1 MTGVAGEVRAGEG
14 RAVESRAG
22 DRRAGVLRGRR
33 PGRRDDRGQVTLL
46 ILGYTLIAFAVATVV
61 AGASAVHL
69 GRHRLL
75 AVADAAAL
83 DAADALD
90 RQGFYGP
97 TAAGPAGTGP
107 TPVVRLS
114 DATVRDSVRRYLAD
128 VGAEQRFRSL
138 DVADPTGS
146 PDGTTAEVTLTAVV
160 PLPLVGA
167 VLARWA
173 DGVPIRVTARA
184 RTVPLP

>member
-1 MTGVAGEVRAGEG
+1 MTGAVGAGRAGE
-14 RAVESRAG
+14 
-22 DRRAGVLRGRR
+22 RREGVLRGWR
-33 PGRRDDRGQVTLL
+33 PRQRGDQGQVTLL
-46 ILGYTLIAFAVATVV
+46 ILGYTLIAFAVVTVV

-90 RQGFYGP
+90 RQGFYGH
-97 TAAGPAGTGP
+97 TASGPAGTGP

-114 DATVRDSVRRYLAD
+114 DASVRDSVRRYLAD

-138 DVADPTGS
+138 GVTDPTGS

-167 VLARWA
+167 VLAPWA